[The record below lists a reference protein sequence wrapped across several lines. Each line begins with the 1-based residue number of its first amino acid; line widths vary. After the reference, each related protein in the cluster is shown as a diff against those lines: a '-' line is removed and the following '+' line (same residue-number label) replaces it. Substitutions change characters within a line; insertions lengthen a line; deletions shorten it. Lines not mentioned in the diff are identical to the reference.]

1 MSTDLL
7 DNLDQAFRFAE
18 LVVAPI
24 DEKQRSGPTPCPD
37 FDVTALVGHLVSG
50 TRWYADIPELGVADP
65 SKLDHPDLTE
75 QDLSAAFREQ
85 ADRART
91 SWTPARLSQEYNT
104 PYGSMTGVEMTEFMV
119 MELVAHGI
127 DLAMATGQAARPDQ
141 DLLGVA
147 FGITTGMGDN
157 LRVPKMM
164 GPEVPVAPDAP
175 LLDRFLGLIGRDPA
189 WSPSPADQS

>member
-18 LVVAPI
+18 LVVDAI
-24 DEKQRSGPTPCPD
+24 DEERRSDPTPCPD

-65 SKLDHPDLTE
+65 SKLADPDLTGR
-75 QDLSAAFREQ
+75 DLSAVFREQ
-85 ADRART
+85 AGRARA
-91 SWTPARLSQEYNT
+91 SWTPDRLSQEYTT
-104 PYGSMTGVEMTEFMV
+104 PYGSMSGVEMTEFMV

-127 DLAMATGQAARPDQ
+127 DLAVAAGQSTRPDQ
-141 DLLGVA
+141 ELLGIA

-164 GPEVPVAPDAP
+164 GPEVPVAPDSP

-189 WSPSPADQS
+189 WSPPLAS